1 MWAKGKSI
9 KKVNIDFER
18 RIQVGVNPIP
28 LYQLGKKASYWCDR
42 LHLWR
47 VPSDVQLKFCQ
58 NQSRTFD
65 SRFALYTAAFKLFQ
79 CLHVWSSSTESES

>member
-9 KKVNIDFER
+9 KKVDIDFER

-42 LHLWR
+42 LHL
-47 VPSDVQLKFCQ
+47 
-58 NQSRTFD
+58 
-65 SRFALYTAAFKLFQ
+65 
-79 CLHVWSSSTESES
+79 